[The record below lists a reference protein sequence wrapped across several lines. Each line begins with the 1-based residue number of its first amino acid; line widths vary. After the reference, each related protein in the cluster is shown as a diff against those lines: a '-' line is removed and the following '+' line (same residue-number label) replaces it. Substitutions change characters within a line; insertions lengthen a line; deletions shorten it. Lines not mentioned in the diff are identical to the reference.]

1 METINFLNGDVRH
14 VDFVNGLIICEET
27 GKSMNLPRYFKTF
40 KEWLADVRFGAATGV
55 YGDSK

>member
-27 GKSMNLPRYFKTF
+27 GKSILVSSQGRQGPTLRLHLPFR
-40 KEWLADVRFGAATGV
+40 GAR
-55 YGDSK
+55 

>member
-27 GKSMNLPRYFKTF
+27 GISMKLPRHFKTF

>member
-14 VDFVNGLIICEET
+14 VDFVNGVIICKET
-27 GKSMNLPRYFKTF
+27 GRSMNLPRCFKTF
-40 KEWLADVRFGAATGV
+40 KEWLSEARFGAATGV